1 LHDAL
6 QGIYLIVTRDLSALR
21 DSGNLLLSSST
32 LHCTSIIAW
41 WQLLGNTL
49 LLESVCGGGLY
60 HSKTIHCLLM
70 RHVALLNLITQGKD
84 DLNENMGV
92 SEMFR
97 DEREE

>member
-1 LHDAL
+1 
-6 QGIYLIVTRDLSALR
+6 
-21 DSGNLLLSSST
+21 
-32 LHCTSIIAW
+32 
-41 WQLLGNTL
+41 
-49 LLESVCGGGLY
+49 
-60 HSKTIHCLLM
+60 M